1 MNSIRFK
8 GVIPVRSFNKYKGIY
23 CAVTL
28 ACALISSTAYAQ
40 DINAELL
47 LKLESL
53 QQQIDELKMQL
64 AETQTQTVN
73 TDAKVE
79 AVAEII
85 ESAPQDVVE
94 TRRTTIGGYGELH
107 YNNISAQ
114 DSSRDYKSL
123 DLHRF
128 VLFFGHEF
136 NDKARFYSEVEVE
149 HAFVADTGGDTPGE
163 VEIEQAFVEFDL
175 GDNLHA
181 KGGLFLV
188 PVGILNETHEPTT
201 FYGVERNNV
210 ESIIIPVTWWEG
222 GAGLNGLFGS
232 DWAWDLNLTS
242 GLGMAASG
250 SDAFRVRGG
259 RQKVAEA
266 IANDFALTGRLRYF
280 GMAGLQA
287 GITVQYQFD
296 PSQEK
301 QDGLDSGTLVEGHI
315 EYRHGGFGLRALYAR
330 WDFSGY
336 AVEAANAD
344 KQWGWYVEPS
354 YRIKEIGFYTRY
366 EKVDAARAQDKFNQ
380 WEVGLNWWPNENV
393 VLKFDY
399 RDRGYDLQDQQGRN
413 FTGFDLGLGYSF

>member
-1 MNSIRFK
+1 MR
-8 GVIPVRSFNKYKGIY
+8 PFNTFRGLF
-23 CAVTL
+23 CTTTL
-28 ACALISSTAYAQ
+28 VCVLASSPAYAQ

-47 LKLESL
+47 LKLDSL
-53 QQQIDELKMQL
+53 QQQIDELKLQL
-64 AETQTQTVN
+64 AQTQTQTVE

-79 AVAEII
+79 AVAEVI
-85 ESAPQDVVE
+85 ESATPLAAE
-94 TRRTTIGGYGELH
+94 KKRTTIGGYGELH
-107 YNNISAQ
+107 YNNISAV
-114 DSSRDYKSL
+114 DPSRDNKAI
-123 DLHRF
+123 DFHRF

-136 NDKARFYSEVEVE
+136 NDKARFYSELEIE
-149 HAFVADTGGDTPGE
+149 HAFIADTGGDTPGE

-175 GDNLHA
+175 RDNLHA

-210 ESIIIPVTWWEG
+210 ENVIIPTTWWEG

-232 DWAWDLNLTS
+232 GWAWDMNLTS
-242 GLGMAASG
+242 GLGMSASG

-266 IANDFALTGRLRYF
+266 VANDWAITGRLRYF
-280 GMAGLQA
+280 GIAGLQA

-296 PSQEK
+296 PSQESN
-301 QDGLDSGTLVEGHI
+301 DGLDSGTLVEGHI
-315 EYRHGGFGLRALYAR
+315 QYQRGGFGLRALYAR

-354 YRIKEIGFYTRY
+354 YRINEIGFYTRY
-366 EKVDAARAQDKFNQ
+366 EQLDAARAQDKFNQ

-399 RDRGYDLQDQQGRN
+399 RDRSHDLASQHGRD
-413 FTGFDLGLGYSF
+413 FTGFDLGLGYAF